1 MLRHP
6 HSEVLHE
13 ESQRVNTVGK
23 RAISNRHAR
32 SCTECSTGL
41 NSGGGRRASCPSRVG
56 FHRGPV
62 DADLAQPL
70 ANRIEGSLRPT
81 QQRPPLSASLAVDAG
96 QAQHVQL
103 AQLAHNPAQ
112 TTSNFNRMFNSLSK
126 LQFKQ
131 LPNIGGTD
139 EGGSHPLSSNNNVY
153 VDSDWILHVR
163 VSMHRLEIFG
173 TLLIQWTL
181 EDLHLLIFLMDTP
194 YEQLELGKY
203 ILGAISS

>member
-1 MLRHP
+1 
-6 HSEVLHE
+6 
-13 ESQRVNTVGK
+13 
-23 RAISNRHAR
+23 
-32 SCTECSTGL
+32 
-41 NSGGGRRASCPSRVG
+41 
-56 FHRGPV
+56 
-62 DADLAQPL
+62 
-70 ANRIEGSLRPT
+70 
-81 QQRPPLSASLAVDAG
+81 
-96 QAQHVQL
+96 
-103 AQLAHNPAQ
+103 
-112 TTSNFNRMFNSLSK
+112 MFNSLSK